1 MNFCYWCE
9 TEIQD
14 AQGDFCGPCIEE
26 DALFLTGASN
36 AGKLWRELFG

>member
-9 TEIQD
+9 AEID
-14 AQGDFCGPCIEE
+14 DSQGDICGPCVEE
-26 DALFLTGASN
+26 ETLFLVGASN